1 MLTFNHYRIDPNSWI
16 DDLQAQV
23 HMRELFPEMYMAEET
38 KPKNL
43 ISKISYKAGSLTANT
58 KNFFSKTETKT
69 ATLMAYWAADSLVGL
84 MLMLTTTS
92 SIAFV
97 VAFAMI
103 ILHTY
108 ATFSIVSEVTK

>member
-1 MLTFNHYRIDPNSWI
+1 MLTFNHYKINPDSWI

-23 HMRELFPEMYMAEET
+23 HMRELFPELYVTEPST
-38 KPKNL
+38 PKSL
-43 ISKISYKAGSLTANT
+43 INKISYKAGSLTAGT

-69 ATLMAYWAADSLVGL
+69 ATLIAYWAADSLVGL

-92 SIAFV
+92 SIALA

>member
-1 MLTFNHYRIDPNSWI
+1 MLTFNHYKINPDSWI

-23 HMRELFPEMYMAEET
+23 HMRELFPELYVTEPST
-38 KPKNL
+38 SKNL
-43 ISKISYKAGSLTANT
+43 INKISYKAGSLTAGT

-69 ATLMAYWAADSLVGL
+69 ATLIAYWAADSLVGL

-92 SIAFV
+92 SIALV

>member
-1 MLTFNHYRIDPNSWI
+1 
-16 DDLQAQV
+16 
-23 HMRELFPEMYMAEET
+23 
-38 KPKNL
+38 
-43 ISKISYKAGSLTANT
+43 
-58 KNFFSKTETKT
+58 
-69 ATLMAYWAADSLVGL
+69 MAYWAADSLVGL

>member
-1 MLTFNHYRIDPNSWI
+1 MLTFNYYKLNPDSWI
-16 DDLQAQV
+16 DDLYTQV
-23 HMRELFPEMYMAEET
+23 HMKELFPELYVTQDT

-43 ISKISYKAGSLTANT
+43 ISKISYKAGSMTAGT